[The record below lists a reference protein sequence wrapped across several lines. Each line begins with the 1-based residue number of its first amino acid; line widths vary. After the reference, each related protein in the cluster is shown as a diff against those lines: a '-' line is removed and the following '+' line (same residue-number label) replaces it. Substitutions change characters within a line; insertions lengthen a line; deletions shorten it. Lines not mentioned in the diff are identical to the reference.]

1 MPKVARFYCLKC
13 CSLVELQYLPGMKEK
28 TREMF
33 KEMEFACLCSF
44 CIKDNLISKKKY
56 IN

>member
-1 MPKVARFYCLKC
+1 MLRVERFYCLKC

-28 TREMF
+28 TRELF
-33 KEMEFACLCSF
+33 KEMEFACLCSS
-44 CIKDNLISKKKY
+44 CVKGSPVIQKKY